1 MLPYKRSKRIGD
13 LLREEVAD
21 IVMRRVKDPRLGFL
35 TVTSVEV
42 TDDLKIARVY
52 VSVLNKD
59 ETRLSLDI
67 LTSAKGFIRSELR
80 RRVRMKVI
88 PELEF
93 HEDES
98 IEYGARIDELLE
110 RIKREDEGEGSRGT
124 G

>member
-13 LLREEVAD
+13 LLREEIAD

-59 ETRLSLDI
+59 ETRLTLDI

>member
-59 ETRLSLDI
+59 ETRLTLDI

>member
-13 LLREEVAD
+13 LLREEIAD

-35 TVTSVEV
+35 TVTSTEV

-59 ETRLSLDI
+59 ETRLTLDI

>member
-52 VSVLNKD
+52 VSVLRKS
-59 ETRLSLDI
+59 ETEGTLKI
-67 LTSAKGFIRSELR
+67 LNSARGFIRSELR
-80 RRVRMKVI
+80 KRVRMKVL
-88 PELEF
+88 PALEF

-98 IEYGARIDELLE
+98 IEYGARIDGLL
-110 RIKREDEGEGSRGT
+110 RKIKEEGDG
-124 G
+124 